1 MTEWTMCDAD
11 DCRALLATR
20 EKYYIDEDGRQLCYD
35 CMLSYMNGWFEDLP
49 LCDKLS
55 VFDWELSDFQTPEA
69 AETNAVRAWV
79 ELPDKEI
86 IDIGKQWDIIEE
98 KEVEIE

>member
-1 MTEWTMCDAD
+1 MTEWTMCDGD
-11 DCRALLATR
+11 DCRVLLSQK
-20 EKYYIDEDGRQLCYD
+20 EKYYVDENGRRLCYD
-35 CMLSYMNGWFEDLP
+35 CMLSYLNGWFEELS
-49 LCDKLS
+49 LCDKLH
-55 VFDWELSDFQTPEA
+55 VFEWELDDFQTIEA
-69 AETNAVRAWV
+69 AETNADRTWV

>member
-1 MTEWTMCDAD
+1 
-11 DCRALLATR
+11 
-20 EKYYIDEDGRQLCYD
+20 
-35 CMLSYMNGWFEDLP
+35 
-49 LCDKLS
+49 

-69 AETNAVRAWV
+69 AETNADRTWV